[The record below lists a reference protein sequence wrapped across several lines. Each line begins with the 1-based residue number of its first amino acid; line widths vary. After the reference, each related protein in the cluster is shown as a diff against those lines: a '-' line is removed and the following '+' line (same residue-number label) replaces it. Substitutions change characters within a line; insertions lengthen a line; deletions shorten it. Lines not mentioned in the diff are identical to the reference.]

1 MDTIHRLQKKISTT
15 EALQSVVKTMKALAA
30 SNIRQ
35 GEQAV
40 ASLAAYH
47 RTVEM
52 GLQVV
57 LHLPS
62 ADSAQSVTG
71 KPALCRHIGAIV
83 FGSDQGLC
91 GQLNEQI
98 ATYTC
103 QSLAGLTDFA
113 DLTDLAG
120 LGVPPP
126 DRSILAVGTRVASHL
141 SDAGQHV
148 DESLPIPSSTA
159 GITVLVQ
166 ELLMKIQT
174 WQSQSGR
181 SQIDQVVLFYNQFV
195 SGAVY
200 RPCLVHLLP
209 VDQDWLQRLGQQPWP
224 TRMLPLFSMDHD
236 QLFSALIRQ
245 YLFVSLFRACAES
258 LASENASRLAAM
270 QGAERNIE
278 ERLEEL
284 HTQFHQQRQMTIT
297 EELLDIVAG
306 FEALAGE
313 RDNNGTR

>member
-1 MDTIHRLQKKISTT
+1 MDTINRLQKKISTT
-15 EALQSVVKTMKALAA
+15 SALQSVVKTMKALAA
-30 SNIRQ
+30 SNIHQ
-35 GEQAV
+35 CEQAV
-40 ASLAAYH
+40 ASLASYH

-62 ADSAQSVTG
+62 ADSTQSVTG
-71 KPALCRHIGAIV
+71 KPAPCRHLGAIV

-98 ATYTC
+98 AAYAC
-103 QSLAGLTDFA
+103 QNLTS
-113 DLTDLAG
+113 LTDLT
-120 LGVPPP
+120 VPAS
-126 DRSILAVGTRVASHL
+126 DRSLLVVGTRVAGHL
-141 SDAGQHV
+141 SDAGQYV

-166 ELLMKIQT
+166 ELLVKIQT
-174 WQSQSGR
+174 WLPQSEG

-200 RPCLVHLLP
+200 RPCMVHLLP
-209 VDQDWLQRLGQQPWP
+209 VDQDWLQRVGHKKWP
-224 TRMLPLFSMDHD
+224 TRMLPQFSMDRD

-284 HTQFHQQRQMTIT
+284 QTQFHQQRQMTIT

-306 FEALAGE
+306 FEALEGKPE
-313 RDNNGTR
+313 